1 MKITI
6 KNVGKIKRADVA
18 IDGITVIA
26 GENDT
31 GKSTVGKA
39 LFAVFNS
46 FYELDNRILRD
57 KKNSIESVLEN
68 IAEEVTEEAM
78 LFENE
83 PFTNK
88 IIENASFYI
97 NEYGKLEKDI
107 MEWLCS
113 EFSMEMDE
121 IDKENLNDEINRII
135 EKISI
140 SDEKMIEKIIDNHML
155 AEFSEQINNIY
166 SEDKANVELN
176 IKNQSVNITFQNNRV
191 SKLDRRFSLKTEV
204 VYFDDPFVLDDGREW
219 RAYRTGR
226 RRYWG
231 HRGHM
236 RCKVFSNNNSQN
248 IVDEIIVNNKFE
260 QIYKKIEK
268 ICDGNIVIK
277 GARIGY
283 QKKDSDRVLDVANL
297 STGLKM
303 FVILKSLLT
312 NGTLEQNG
320 TIILDEPEIHL
331 HPEWQLIFAE
341 LIVLIQKKFGMH
353 ILLNTHSPYFLN
365 AIEVYSTKYGIEDKC
380 KYYMTNAN
388 QDGSVI
394 EDVSDNIEKIYKK
407 LAVRFD
413 LERNKGLYF
422 RDVHTYTKEE
432 FQKFI
437 DNI

>member
-1 MKITI
+1 
-6 KNVGKIKRADVA
+6 
-18 IDGITVIA
+18 
-26 GENDT
+26 
-31 GKSTVGKA
+31 
-39 LFAVFNS
+39 
-46 FYELDNRILRD
+46 
-57 KKNSIESVLEN
+57 
-68 IAEEVTEEAM
+68 
-78 LFENE
+78 
-83 PFTNK
+83 
-88 IIENASFYI
+88 
-97 NEYGKLEKDI
+97 

-113 EFSMEMDE
+113 EFSMEM
-121 IDKENLNDEINRII
+121 
-135 EKISI
+135 
-140 SDEKMIEKIIDNHML
+140 
-155 AEFSEQINNIY
+155 
-166 SEDKANVELN
+166 
-176 IKNQSVNITFQNNRV
+176 
-191 SKLDRRFSLKTEV
+191 
-204 VYFDDPFVLDDGREW
+204 
-219 RAYRTGR
+219 
-226 RRYWG
+226 
-231 HRGHM
+231 
-236 RCKVFSNNNSQN
+236 
-248 IVDEIIVNNKFE
+248 DEIIVNNKFE

-353 ILLNTHSPYFLN
+353 ILLNTHSQYFLN